1 MGDSSHLPY
10 GRQWI
15 DERDIEAVV
24 EVLRGDWLTTGPKVQ
39 EFERA
44 GAGFALADVEMRA
57 NGFDDLIAD
66 ADQRV
71 EARQRGVC
79 RLRSRNLP

>member
-1 MGDSSHLPY
+1 MSDSTRLPY

-15 DERDIEAVV
+15 DERDIEAVT

-44 GAGFALADVEMRA
+44 LAELEGVSRAVVVNSGSAALHVANFAAGLGPGTE
-57 NGFDDLIAD
+57 
-66 ADQRV
+66 
-71 EARQRGVC
+71 
-79 RLRSRNLP
+79 S